1 MLAKVPEALG
11 IIKLL
16 VKMVTKQEY
25 TIIEYK

>member
-1 MLAKVPEALG
+1 MLGKVPEALG
-11 IIKLL
+11 VIKLL